1 MKSLDIKLNLLQT
14 KVYYLLGELLGIGKN
29 LSVEERNKVITIVEL
44 IDEELNKFIKSFSE
58 KK

>member
-1 MKSLDIKLNLLQT
+1 MKSLDVKLNLLQT

-29 LSVEERNKVITIVEL
+29 LSVEEKNKIITIVEL
-44 IDEELNKFIKSFSE
+44 IDEELNKFVKSFSE